1 MANWSREQLLV
12 ALNLY
17 CQLPFGKFHSK
28 NPIIIETSKLIDR
41 TPSSLAMKLSNLA
54 SLDPAI
60 TTSGRKGLAGASLL
74 DKKIWLEFQEN
85 PNEIGYES
93 QVIMEKIATKEKTLL
108 PLSSNNEFF
117 ETENYYGDTK
127 KTETSSRIRQSF
139 FRRSIL
145 SSYESR
151 CCMSGINTESLLIA
165 SHIVPWSKDQKKRLN
180 PSNGLCLSALHDK
193 AYDQGL
199 ITVTPDF
206 KIIVSK
212 NLYEHETSQIGK
224 EYLTALNNK
233 EIILPCKFLPNRDF
247 LAYHNENVFK
257 K

>member
-28 NPIIIETSKLIDR
+28 NPIIIVTSKLIER
-41 TPSSLAMKLSNLA
+41 TPSSLAMKLCNFA

-60 TTSGRKGLAGASLL
+60 TASGRKGLPGASSL
-74 DKKIWLEFQEN
+74 DRKTWQEFQEN
-85 PNEIGYES
+85 LNEIGYES
-93 QVIMEKIATKEKTLL
+93 QKIMDKLAEKEKTLEQ
-108 PLSSNNEFF
+108 LSSNNETLNI
-117 ETENYYGDTK
+117 ESYYGETK
-127 KTETSSRIRQSF
+127 KIEISSRIRQSF
-139 FRRSIL
+139 FRKTIL
-145 SSYESR
+145 SSYENR
-151 CCMSGINTESLLIA
+151 CCMSSINTNSLLIA
-165 SHIVPWSKDQKKRLN
+165 SHIVPWSKDQKNRLN

-212 NLYEHETSQIGK
+212 NLQENETSKIGK
-224 EYLTALNNK
+224 DYLLALNNK
-233 EIILPCKFLPNRDF
+233 EILLPHKFLPDREF
-247 LAYHNENVFK
+247 LAYHNENIFIK
-257 K
+257 